1 MNKKETRTLHV
12 VDIVEHCPITGVK
25 YGTREVVLYAT
36 QIIIKEPAD
45 SEEKKHRHNYHMRA
59 FNTVQQNML
68 RNRMNQLTKHK

>member
-12 VDIVEHCPITGVK
+12 VDIVENCPITGVK
-25 YGTREVVLYAT
+25 YGTREVVLT

-45 SEEKKHRHNYHMRA
+45 SEAKKHRHNYHMRA

-68 RNRMNQLTKHK
+68 RNTMKQLTKHK